1 MARVMLNSRKL
12 PVKLWAEAVSTACYV
27 LNRVTIRTGTSQT
40 PYEIWKGRKPNL
52 KYFHTFGSKCYILND
67 HEQIGKMDPK
77 SDEGIFLGYFEN
89 IRASRVY
96 NMRTQNIIESINVV
110 VDDTNDFA
118 EYSQKQVIQTL
129 TEKTEA
135 TSEHRNVGK
144 DTDESQN
151 IPEDVTKT
159 NTTKQTEE
167 TEQNNTTAD
176 STDTFEDQSTRRQPP
191 T

>member
-1 MARVMLNSRKL
+1 
-12 PVKLWAEAVSTACYV
+12 
-27 LNRVTIRTGTSQT
+27 
-40 PYEIWKGRKPNL
+40 
-52 KYFHTFGSKCYILND
+52 
-67 HEQIGKMDPK
+67 MDPK
-77 SDEGIFLGYFEN
+77 SDEGVFFGYSEN
-89 IRASRVY
+89 SRAYRVY
-96 NMRTQNIIESINVV
+96 NMRTQNIIEFLNVV

-118 EYSQKQVIQTL
+118 EYSQEQVIQTL
-129 TEKTEA
+129 TKKTEA

-151 IPEDVTKT
+151 NPGDVTKT
-159 NTTKQTEE
+159 NTTKQTEK